1 MNQLSF
7 YLKYSYSP
15 PLRPLSGKLLG
26 KTSNLSWYII
36 LTPHL
41 FLSKRAT
48 KYPNIYQPFRKKKI
62 EICELEKSLE
72 AILCFHQGF
81 LIKYSSTLS
90 RLSIVTVSSPARNY
104 NIWSSPTSSHLPP
117 PGEGGENEKMISFL
131 SKPNCTH
138 IEYINLL
145 FFCRTDYTR
154 YIWWI
159 FYVLWNIFP
168 RNILHL

>member
-1 MNQLSF
+1 M
-7 YLKYSYSP
+7 
-15 PLRPLSGKLLG
+15 
-26 KTSNLSWYII
+26 
-36 LTPHL
+36 
-41 FLSKRAT
+41 
-48 KYPNIYQPFRKKKI
+48 
-62 EICELEKSLE
+62 ICELEKSLE

-138 IEYINLL
+138 IDMFDPMIESYSGLCLGQSLTHSLTQSLTLSTI
-145 FFCRTDYTR
+145 FFTKRKGKHPCQLSVWQCRD
-154 YIWWI
+154 
-159 FYVLWNIFP
+159 
-168 RNILHL
+168 